1 MKPKKQSSGPSA
13 FDLFRSRLDN
23 QIDLD
28 HPLCKLGRAIDWG
41 SLESHF
47 GQFYEDKK
55 GRPGVPTRLMAGLH
69 YLKHAFDE
77 SDESVVL
84 RFLENPYW
92 QYFCGFTHF
101 QKKLPIDPSSMT
113 RWRKRMGDEGIEKLL
128 AETIETAKRG
138 NLVKGQTLE
147 RVIVDTTVQEK
158 AIAHPTDA
166 RLYQKA
172 RRRLVK
178 EAKARGIVLRQSF
191 ERLGKLTLLLQ
202 SRYAHAQQFR
212 RARRETRK
220 LRIFLGR
227 VIRDIRRKCPEPD
240 AALSELLSLAE
251 RLRSQKRDA
260 KGKLYA
266 IHAPEVECIAK
277 GKAHKRYEFGCKVSV
292 ATTSRDNWVVGVE
305 ALHGNPFDG
314 HTLNGAIEQVKRIT
328 GAIPEH
334 AYCDLGYKGAD
345 KTIATDTHAHIGMKR
360 RRFIPRAE
368 WDWLKRRA
376 AIEPVIGHLKQDNR
390 MGKNFL
396 KGTLGDKVNALLAG
410 CGFNL
415 RKLLRAFLRLLLGWL
430 SKTFPAH
437 FATRMAV
444 ATPS

>member
-1 MKPKKQSSGPSA
+1 MKPKKQPSGPSA

-28 HPLCKLGRAIDWG
+28 HPLCKLGRAIDWA
-41 SLESHF
+41 SLETHF

-55 GRPGVPTRLMAGLH
+55 GRPGIPTRLMVGLH
-69 YLKHAFDE
+69 YLKHAFNE
-77 SDESVVL
+77 SDESVVD

-138 NLVKGQTLE
+138 KLVTEQTLE
-147 RVIVDTTVQEK
+147 RVNVDTTVQEK

-212 RARRETRK
+212 RARRETRRLK
-220 LRIFLGR
+220 IFLGR

-240 AALSELLSLAE
+240 AALSGLLSLAE
-251 RLRSQKRDA
+251 RIRSQKRND
-260 KGKLYA
+260 KNKLYA
-266 IHAPEVECIAK
+266 LHAPEVECIAK
-277 GKAHKRYEFGCKVSV
+277 GKAHKRFEFGCKVSV

-345 KTIATDTHAHIGMKR
+345 KTIATTTQVHIGMKR
-360 RRFIPRAE
+360 RRSTGRTA
-368 WDWLKRRA
+368 WGWLKRRA

-390 MGKNFL
+390 MSRNFL
-396 KGTLGDKVNALLAG
+396 KDAMGDKINALLAG

-415 RKLLRAFLRLLLGWL
+415 RKLLRAFLRLLLDWF
-430 SKTFPAH
+430 SKTFC
-437 FATRMAV
+437 ATCETCLAV
-444 ATPS
+444 ASHS